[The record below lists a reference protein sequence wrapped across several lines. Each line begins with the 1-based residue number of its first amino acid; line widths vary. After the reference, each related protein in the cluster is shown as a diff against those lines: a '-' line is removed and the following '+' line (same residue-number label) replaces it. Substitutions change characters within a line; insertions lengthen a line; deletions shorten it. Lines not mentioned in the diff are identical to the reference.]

1 MLTTLTVI
9 AESEGN
15 GSGDDER
22 DDRTP
27 ESFLVV
33 ADVRLEEE
41 VERSEVAELEP
52 GLDYPADGAQPGRM
66 DGDAAGRVRETDDEE
81 RVREHIEGKPDR
93 GQDCVPD
100 RVGDCLTARTV
111 KPVLA
116 QGRDVEQDATRREDG
131 GYERE
136 LGGDRTP

>member
-1 MLTTLTVI
+1 MPTTLTVV
-9 AESEGN
+9 AEGEGN
-15 GSGDDER
+15 GSGDDEG

-27 ESFLVV
+27 ESLLVV
-33 ADVRLEEE
+33 ADFWLEEE
-41 VERSEVAELEP
+41 VERSEVAELKP
-52 GLDYPADGAQPGRM
+52 SLDNPADGAQPGCV
-66 DGDAAGRVRETDDEE
+66 DGDAARRVRETDDEE

-100 RVGDCLTARTV
+100 RVGDRLTARTV

-116 QGRDVEQDATRREDG
+116 QGRDVEQDAARREDG
-131 GYERE
+131 GNERE